1 MLNKIF
7 PLVFLSI
14 VLLQSCSKSSDFTSS
29 DSFPFDWMI
38 NDTFEILGSTKRSTE
53 HSLRNLRICAL
64 GIADDANFG
73 LTKAGFY
80 ADYETTLTS
89 TSFSFTSIDSIRLII
104 PISSKLG
111 AMDQSIDLAVYELT
125 ERIVAS
131 KADTFKE
138 YTYNNTPIGQKSN
151 VIINFKDSVTDG
163 TFKIGPS
170 ITIPL
175 NISFA
180 NKLIAKGSYASQEE
194 FKTVLNGLLVIPT
207 SSSSTNGMA
216 MIQLSSSNKIKIYG
230 KNNAG
235 QSIISEFITGG
246 TNSTT
251 VNYSKNSYNGTA
263 ETMIN
268 QPSSSQ
274 NNFYLMGTRGYYGE
288 LNIPNINA
296 FIKNNNIFKAELE
309 LTVSDTGFFTP
320 KIGLVYYD
328 SIKKTEQ
335 SLDDYYINPS
345 KFMPGV
351 QNINGTRKFVFN
363 ISYFIN
369 KMASQNSAFTIRIYS
384 NEIEDN
390 SFLKFNFSKLYPNR
404 IVIAGNN
411 QANKPKLKL
420 YYVKK

>member
-7 PLVFLSI
+7 SLVFLSI

-170 ITIPL
+170 ITVPL

-369 KMASQNSAFTIRIYS
+369 KMASQNSAFTLRIYS

>member
-1 MLNKIF
+1 VLNKIF

-170 ITIPL
+170 ITVPL

-263 ETMIN
+263 ETMLN

-369 KMASQNSAFTIRIYS
+369 KMASQNSAFTLRIYS

>member
-1 MLNKIF
+1 MLNKIYF
-7 PLVFLSI
+7 FLFSSFF
-14 VLLQSCSKSSDFTSS
+14 LLNSCSKSSDFTSS
-29 DSFPFDWMI
+29 ESFPFDWKI
-38 NDTFEILGSTKRSTE
+38 NDSFEIISSTKRSSE
-53 HSLRNLRICAL
+53 YSLRNLRICPL
-64 GIADDANFG
+64 GVADDANFG
-73 LTKAGFY
+73 LTKCGFF

-89 TSFSFTSIDSIRLII
+89 TSFSFSSIDSIRLII
-104 PISSKLG
+104 PLSSKLG
-111 AMDQSIDLAVYELT
+111 AINQSMDISVYELT

-131 KADTFKE
+131 KADSFIE
-138 YTYNNTPIGQKSN
+138 YAYNNTPIGQKSN
-151 VIINFKDSVTDG
+151 VIINFNDSIMDG
-163 TFKIGPS
+163 TIKIGPS

-175 NISFA
+175 NIAFA

-194 FKTVLNGLLVIPT
+194 FKTVMNGLFVVPT

-235 QSIISEFITGG
+235 QSIFSEFITGS

-251 VNYSKNSYNGTA
+251 VNYSKNSFNGLA
-263 ETMIN
+263 ESILN
-268 QPSSSQ
+268 LPSASQ
-274 NNFYLMGTRGYYGE
+274 NNIYLMGTRGYCGE
-288 LNIPNINA
+288 LQIPNINT

-320 KIGLVYYD
+320 KIGLVFYD

-335 SLDDYYINPS
+335 ALDDYYVNPS
-345 KFMPGV
+345 KFLPGI
-351 QNINGTRKFVFN
+351 QNINGTKKYIFN
-363 ISYFIN
+363 VSYFIN
-369 KMASQNSAFTIRIYS
+369 KMASQNSGFALRIYS

-404 IVIAGNN
+404 IVISGNN
-411 QANKPKLKL
+411 QVNKPKLKL

>member
-1 MLNKIF
+1 VHNKFYIF
-7 PLVFLSI
+7 VI
-14 VLLQSCSKSSDFTSS
+14 TVVVLLQACSKSSDFTSS

-38 NDTFEILGSTKRSTE
+38 NDTFEITGITKRSTE
-53 HSLRNLRICAL
+53 YSIRNLRICAL
-64 GIADDANFG
+64 GVADDANFG

-89 TSFSFTSIDSIRLII
+89 TSFSFTAIDSIRLII

-111 AMDQSIDLAVYELT
+111 PMDQSIDLAVYELT
-125 ERIVAS
+125 ERIVAT
-131 KADTFKE
+131 KADSFIE
-138 YTYNNTPIGQKSN
+138 YAYNNNPIGQKSN
-151 VIINFKDSVTDG
+151 IIVNSKDSVLDG
-163 TFKIGPS
+163 SFKIGPS

-175 NISFA
+175 SVSFA

-194 FKTVLNGLLVIPT
+194 FKTVLNGLLVVPT
-207 SSSSTNGMA
+207 SSSPTNGMA
-216 MIQLSSSNKIKIYG
+216 IIQLSSSNKIKIYG

-235 QSIISEFITGG
+235 QSIISEFVTGS

-268 QPSSSQ
+268 QPSSAQ
-274 NNFYLMGTRGYYGE
+274 NNLYLVGTRGYYGE
-288 LNIPNINA
+288 LKIPNINA
-296 FIKNNNIFKAELE
+296 FVKDNNIFKAELE

-335 SLDDYYINPS
+335 ALDDYYVNPS

-351 QNINGTRKFVFN
+351 QNINGTKKFIFN

-369 KMASQNSAFTIRIYS
+369 KMAAQNKSFALRIYS

-390 SFLKFNFSKLYPNR
+390 SFLKFSFSKLYPNR

>member
-1 MLNKIF
+1 
-7 PLVFLSI
+7 
-14 VLLQSCSKSSDFTSS
+14 
-29 DSFPFDWMI
+29 MI
-38 NDTFEILGSTKRSTE
+38 NDSFEIVGSTKRSTE
-53 HSLRNLRICAL
+53 NSLRNLRICAL
-64 GIADDANFG
+64 GVADDANFG
-73 LTKAGFY
+73 LTKSGFC

-111 AMDQSIDLAVYELT
+111 VVDQAMDLAVYELT

-131 KADTFKE
+131 KADSFIE
-138 YTYNNTPIGQKSN
+138 YAYNNTPIGQKSN
-151 VIINFKDSVTDG
+151 VIVNFKDSVIDG

-175 NISFA
+175 SVSFA

-194 FKTVLNGLLVIPT
+194 FKTVLNGLLVVPT
-207 SSSSTNGMA
+207 SSSPTNGMA

-235 QSIISEFITGG
+235 QSIISEFITGS

-263 ETMIN
+263 ESMIN
-268 QPSSSQ
+268 LPSSSQ
-274 NNFYLMGTRGYYGE
+274 NNMYLMGTRGYYGE
-288 LNIPNINA
+288 LKVPNINA
-296 FIKNNNIFKAELE
+296 FVKNNNIFKAELE

-335 SLDDYYINPS
+335 ALDDYYVNPS
-345 KFMPGV
+345 KFMPGI
-351 QNINGTRKFVFN
+351 QNVNGTKKYIFN

-369 KMASQNSAFTIRIYS
+369 KMASQNSAYTLRIYS

-390 SFLKFNFSKLYPNR
+390 SFLRFNFSKLYPNR

-411 QANKPKLKL
+411 QMNKPKLKL

>member
-170 ITIPL
+170 ITVPL

-263 ETMIN
+263 ETMLN

-369 KMASQNSAFTIRIYS
+369 KMASQNSAFTLRIYS

>member
-1 MLNKIF
+1 MLSKIYY
-7 PLVFLSI
+7 LCFLSF

-38 NDTFEILGSTKRSTE
+38 NDSFEIVGSTKRSTE
-53 HSLRNLRICAL
+53 NSLRNLRICAL
-64 GIADDANFG
+64 GVADDANFG
-73 LTKAGFY
+73 LTKSGFC

-111 AMDQSIDLAVYELT
+111 VVDQAMDLAVYELT

-131 KADTFKE
+131 KADSFIE
-138 YTYNNTPIGQKSN
+138 YAYNNTPIGQKSN
-151 VIINFKDSVTDG
+151 VIVNFKDSVIDG

-175 NISFA
+175 SVSFA

-194 FKTVLNGLLVIPT
+194 FKTVLNGLLVVPT
-207 SSSSTNGMA
+207 SSSPTNGMA

-235 QSIISEFITGG
+235 QSIISEFITGS

-263 ETMIN
+263 ESMIN
-268 QPSSSQ
+268 LPSSSQ
-274 NNFYLMGTRGYYGE
+274 NNMYLMGTRGYYGE
-288 LNIPNINA
+288 LKVPNINA
-296 FIKNNNIFKAELE
+296 FVKNNNIFKAELE

-335 SLDDYYINPS
+335 ALDDYYVNPS
-345 KFMPGV
+345 KFMPGI
-351 QNINGTRKFVFN
+351 QNVNGTKKYIFN

-369 KMASQNSAFTIRIYS
+369 KMASQNSAYTLRIYS

-390 SFLKFNFSKLYPNR
+390 SFLRFNFSKLYPNR

-411 QANKPKLKL
+411 QMNKPKLKL

>member
-235 QSIISEFITGG
+235 QSIISEFITGS

-268 QPSSSQ
+268 QPYSSQ
-274 NNFYLMGTRGYYGE
+274 SNFYLMGTRGYYGE
-288 LNIPNINA
+288 LKMPNINA
-296 FIKNNNIFKAELE
+296 FVKDNNIFKAELE

-335 SLDDYYINPS
+335 ALDDYYVNPS

-351 QNINGTRKFVFN
+351 QNINGTKKFIFN

-369 KMASQNSAFTIRIYS
+369 KMAAQNKSFALRIYS

-390 SFLKFNFSKLYPNR
+390 SFLKFSFSKLYPNR

>member
-7 PLVFLSI
+7 SLVFLSI

-170 ITIPL
+170 ITVPL

-274 NNFYLMGTRGYYGE
+274 SNFYLMGTRGYYGE
-288 LNIPNINA
+288 LKVPNINA

-369 KMASQNSAFTIRIYS
+369 KMASQNSAFTLRIYS

>member
-1 MLNKIF
+1 
-7 PLVFLSI
+7 
-14 VLLQSCSKSSDFTSS
+14 
-29 DSFPFDWMI
+29 MI
-38 NDTFEILGSTKRSTE
+38 NDSFEIVGSTKRSTE

-64 GIADDANFG
+64 GVADDANFG
-73 LTKAGFY
+73 LTKSGFY

-111 AMDQSIDLAVYELT
+111 VVDQAMDLAVYELT

-131 KADTFKE
+131 KADSFIE
-138 YTYNNTPIGQKSN
+138 YAYNNTPIGQKSN
-151 VIINFKDSVTDG
+151 VIVNFKDSVIDG

-175 NISFA
+175 SVSFA

-194 FKTVLNGLLVIPT
+194 FKTVLNGLLVVPT
-207 SSSSTNGMA
+207 SSSPTNGMA

-230 KNNAG
+230 KNNGG
-235 QSIISEFITGG
+235 QSIISEFITGS

-263 ETMIN
+263 ESMIN
-268 QPSSSQ
+268 LPSSSQ
-274 NNFYLMGTRGYYGE
+274 NNMYLMGTRGYYGE
-288 LNIPNINA
+288 LKVPNINA
-296 FIKNNNIFKAELE
+296 FVKNNNIFKAELE

-335 SLDDYYINPS
+335 ALDDYYVNPS

-351 QNINGTRKFVFN
+351 QNVNGTKKYIFN

-369 KMASQNSAFTIRIYS
+369 KMASQNSAFTLRIYS

-390 SFLKFNFSKLYPNR
+390 SFLRFNFSKLYPNR

-411 QANKPKLKL
+411 QMNKPKLKL

>member
-104 PISSKLG
+104 PISSKIG

-194 FKTVLNGLLVIPT
+194 FKTVLNGLLVVPT
-207 SSSSTNGMA
+207 SSSPTNGMA
-216 MIQLSSSNKIKIYG
+216 IIQLSSSNKIKIYG

-235 QSIISEFITGG
+235 QSIISEFVTGS

-268 QPSSSQ
+268 QPSSAQ
-274 NNFYLMGTRGYYGE
+274 NNLYLMGTRGYFGE
-288 LNIPNINA
+288 LKIPNINA
-296 FIKNNNIFKAELE
+296 FVKDNNIFKAELE

-369 KMASQNSAFTIRIYS
+369 KMASQNSAFTLRIYS

>member
-1 MLNKIF
+1 VLNKIF

-89 TSFSFTSIDSIRLII
+89 TSFSFAAIDSIRLII

-111 AMDQSIDLAVYELT
+111 PMDQSLDLAVYELT
-125 ERIVAS
+125 ERIVAT
-131 KADTFKE
+131 KADSFIE
-138 YTYNNTPIGQKSN
+138 YAYNNTPIGQKSN
-151 VIINFKDSVTDG
+151 IIVNSKDSILDG
-163 TFKIGPS
+163 SFKIGPS
-170 ITIPL
+170 VTIPL

-194 FKTVLNGLLVIPT
+194 LKTVFNGLFVVPT
-207 SSSSTNGMA
+207 SSTPTNGMA
-216 MIQLSSSNKIKIYG
+216 IIQLSSSNKIKIYG

-369 KMASQNSAFTIRIYS
+369 KMASQNSAFTLRIYS

>member
-1 MLNKIF
+1 
-7 PLVFLSI
+7 
-14 VLLQSCSKSSDFTSS
+14 
-29 DSFPFDWMI
+29 MI
-38 NDTFEILGSTKRSTE
+38 NDSFEIVGSTKRSTE
-53 HSLRNLRICAL
+53 NSLRNLRICAL
-64 GIADDANFG
+64 GVADDANFG
-73 LTKAGFY
+73 LTKSGFY

-111 AMDQSIDLAVYELT
+111 VVDQAMDLAVYELT

-131 KADTFKE
+131 KADSFIE
-138 YTYNNTPIGQKSN
+138 YAYNNTPIGQKSN
-151 VIINFKDSVTDG
+151 VIVNFKDSVIDG

-175 NISFA
+175 SVSFA

-194 FKTVLNGLLVIPT
+194 FKTVLNGLLVVPT
-207 SSSSTNGMA
+207 SSSPTNGMA

-235 QSIISEFITGG
+235 QSIISEFITGS

-263 ETMIN
+263 ESMIN
-268 QPSSSQ
+268 LPSSSQ
-274 NNFYLMGTRGYYGE
+274 NNMYLMGTRGYYGE
-288 LNIPNINA
+288 LKVPNINA
-296 FIKNNNIFKAELE
+296 FVKNNNIFKAELE
-309 LTVSDTGFFTP
+309 LTVSDTGFFIP

-335 SLDDYYINPS
+335 ALDDYYVNPS
-345 KFMPGV
+345 KFIPGI
-351 QNINGTRKFVFN
+351 QNVNGTKKYIFN

-369 KMASQNSAFTIRIYS
+369 KMASQNSAYTLRIYS

-390 SFLKFNFSKLYPNR
+390 SFLRFNFSKLYPNR

-411 QANKPKLKL
+411 QMNKPKLKL

>member
-1 MLNKIF
+1 VLNKIYY
-7 PLVFLSI
+7 LCFLSI
-14 VLLQSCSKSSDFTSS
+14 VFLQSCSKSSDFTSS

-38 NDTFEILGSTKRSTE
+38 NDSFEIVGSTKRSTE
-53 HSLRNLRICAL
+53 NSLRNLRICAL
-64 GIADDANFG
+64 GVADDANFG
-73 LTKAGFY
+73 LTKSGFY

-111 AMDQSIDLAVYELT
+111 VVDQAMDLAVYELT

-131 KADTFKE
+131 KADSFIE
-138 YTYNNTPIGQKSN
+138 YAYNNTPIGQKSN
-151 VIINFKDSVTDG
+151 VIVNFKDSVIDG

-175 NISFA
+175 SVSFA

-194 FKTVLNGLLVIPT
+194 FKTVLNGLLVVPT
-207 SSSSTNGMA
+207 SSSPTNGMA

-235 QSIISEFITGG
+235 QSIISEFITGS

-263 ETMIN
+263 ESMIN
-268 QPSSSQ
+268 LPSSSQ
-274 NNFYLMGTRGYYGE
+274 NNMYLMGTRGYYGE
-288 LNIPNINA
+288 LKVPNINA
-296 FIKNNNIFKAELE
+296 FVKNNNIFKAELE
-309 LTVSDTGFFTP
+309 LTVSDTGFFIP

-335 SLDDYYINPS
+335 ALDDYYVNPS
-345 KFMPGV
+345 KFIPGI
-351 QNINGTRKFVFN
+351 QNVNGTKKYIFN

-369 KMASQNSAFTIRIYS
+369 KMASQNSAYTLRIYS

-390 SFLKFNFSKLYPNR
+390 SFLRFNFSKLYPNR

-411 QANKPKLKL
+411 QMNKPKLKL